1 MRTISIRTAVKAASV
16 ITKQTLGR
24 FLLRSLIIIIIITS
38 MIFMV
43 LSSWEAIVKVHP
55 VNLMNADI
63 TTG

>member
-24 FLLRSLIIIIIITS
+24 FLLRSLIIIIITS